1 MYMHVL
7 VLHQSVYFSASV
19 HVQVKFSTIEEM
31 NFSKPKLLQCCKQP
45 SKKAQSESVARDS
58 LSMPSDAFFS
68 KLAESNPQASIL
80 SIIPDHLNNFI
91 PQSCS
96 KEFPISISAFYD
108 SKYLDVPYDKLLQ
121 ECEKVFDKLSVTSEQ
136 SSMVEQHTRDQV
148 KSRLWFYHRAGRI
161 TASKFKAAV
170 HTDAAMP
177 SQSLIKS
184 ICYPEQL
191 KFTSTAT
198 K

>member
-1 MYMHVL
+1 
-7 VLHQSVYFSASV
+7 
-19 HVQVKFSTIEEM
+19 M

-45 SKKAQSESVARDS
+45 SKKALSATKENS
-58 LSMPSDAFFS
+58 LMSLDNFCSR
-68 KLAESNPQASIL
+68 LAESNPQASIL
-80 SIIPDHLNNFI
+80 SIIPDHSKNFV

-96 KEFPISISAFYD
+96 KDFPISISALYE
-108 SKYLDVPYDKLLQ
+108 SKYLDIPYDKLLQ
-121 ECEKVFDKLSVTSEQ
+121 ECEKAFDRLNVTSEQ
-136 SSMVEQHTRDQV
+136 SSIVEQHTRDQA
-148 KSRLWFYHRAGRI
+148 KSKLWFYHRAGRI

-184 ICYPEQL
+184 ICYPEQF

>member
-1 MYMHVL
+1 
-7 VLHQSVYFSASV
+7 
-19 HVQVKFSTIEEM
+19 M
-31 NFSKPKLLQCCKQP
+31 NFAKPKLLQCCKQP
-45 SKKAQSESVARDS
+45 SKKAQPVTKDS
-58 LSMPSDAFFS
+58 SMSLDAFYSRLS
-68 KLAESNPQASIL
+68 KSSPQASIF
-80 SIIPDHLNNFI
+80 SIIPDHLKNFI

-96 KEFPISISAFYD
+96 KDLPISISTLYD

-121 ECEKVFDKLSVTSEQ
+121 ECEKVFDKLCVSSEQ
-136 SSMVEQHTRDQV
+136 SSMVEQHTRDQA

-184 ICYPEQL
+184 ICYPEQF